1 MATINQRLKVTLTMK
16 GETCDL
22 HTILSDI
29 ILTKNGIEA
38 IKKEDYSVH
47 FPFTQIVR
55 YNGNKLSN
63 EKIKEDEAKKYF
75 IDVSQCK
82 EGDVNFMLL
91 CPPHTSEKVEFA
103 DEKKARDWQEYNWGT
118 PFNAVSGS
126 TRISWA
132 RRDNVTISFEIQT
145 ELSDDDMTFENV
157 CKYIPR
163 KWLESLMKRAT
174 ARVVINGF
182 ITSKCTGKWVANIVQ
197 ICDDVVLYEGDI

>member
-1 MATINQRLKVTLTMK
+1 MATINQRLRITLTMK

-38 IKKEDYSVH
+38 IKKEDDSVH
-47 FPFTQIVR
+47 LPFIQIVR
-55 YNGNKLSN
+55 YNRNKLSN

-75 IDVSQCK
+75 IDVSQYK

-103 DEKKARDWQEYNWGT
+103 DEKKAREWQEYNWGT

-126 TRISWA
+126 TRISWES
-132 RRDNVTISFEIQT
+132 RNTVTISFEIQT

-174 ARVVINGF
+174 ARVVIDGF

-197 ICDDVVLYEGDI
+197 ICDDVVLYEDNI